1 MTTEQIE
8 MKQPAGVAD
17 ANGSTNGV
25 NGANGSN
32 GAAHD
37 AVAEFENQEAKRIS
51 ARERQNAMTDN
62 DRALLDL
69 IQTDFPL
76 VERPYLALAEKL
88 GTTEDEVIASMRK
101 LKDLHVLRQISAIF
115 DSRRLGYRSSLVAMK
130 VAPDRVREAADI
142 INRHPGVSHNYER
155 NHPYNIWFT
164 IAVPP
169 SGDLQRDV
177 DELHELAGAE
187 KTWMLPTLKLF
198 KIGVVLDMTGEADLL
213 RKSEV
218 KHSWTKIEIFDAP
231 SPQDQELIRVLQ
243 QDLAI
248 VPRPFDAWAQELGIT
263 VEQLFADT
271 QRLLESKLLRR
282 FSAVMHHR
290 DAGYISNA
298 MAVWEV
304 PEERITEVGPQMA
317 SFAAVSHCYQRPI
330 YPDWPY
336 SIFTMVHG
344 RKKGDCMAVVEAIEA
359 ETGIK
364 ERALL
369 FSTKEFKKVRV
380 QYFDGTY
387 EKYRAS
393 LAAN

>member
-1 MTTEQIE
+1 MTLEQVE
-8 MKQPAGVAD
+8 MKQPAD
-17 ANGSTNGV
+17 ASTAV
-25 NGANGSN
+25 ST
-32 GAAHD
+32 D
-37 AVAEFENQEAKRIS
+37 AVAEFETREAKRIT
-51 ARERQNAMTDN
+51 ARERKNAMTDD

-76 VERPYLALAEKL
+76 AERPYLALGEKL
-88 GTTEDEVIASMRK
+88 GRSEEQVIASMRK
-101 LKDLHVLRQISAIF
+101 LKELHVLRQISAIF

-130 VAPDRVREAADI
+130 VAPERIQEAADI

-169 SGDLQRDV
+169 HGDLQRDV
-177 DELHELAGAE
+177 DELHALVNAD

-218 KHSWTKIEIFDAP
+218 KHSWNKIEIFDAP
-231 SPQDQELIRVLQ
+231 SPEDQELIRVLQ
-243 QDLAI
+243 QDLTLE
-248 VPRPFDAWAQELGIT
+248 PRPFDAWAQELGIS
-263 VEQLFADT
+263 VEQMFAAT
-271 QRLLESKLLRR
+271 QRLMETKLLRR
-282 FSAVMHHR
+282 FSAVLHHR

-304 PEERITEVGPQMA
+304 PAERVTEVGPQMA
-317 SFAAVSHCYQRPI
+317 SFAAVSHCYERPV

-344 RKKGDCMAVVEAIEA
+344 RKKDDCMAVVEAIEK
-359 ETGIK
+359 ETGIT

-393 LAAN
+393 FEAN

>member
-1 MTTEQIE
+1 MTFEQVE
-8 MKQPAGVAD
+8 MKNPID
-17 ANGSTNGV
+17 SANG
-25 NGANGSN
+25 GS
-32 GAAHD
+32 ATSD

-51 ARERQNAMTDN
+51 ARERQNAMTDR

-76 VERPYLALAEKL
+76 EARPYQVLAEKL
-88 GTTEDEVIASMRK
+88 DWTEDEVIASMRK
-101 LKDLHVLRQISAIF
+101 LRDLHVLRQMSAIF
-115 DSRRLGYRSSLVAMK
+115 DSRRLGYRTSLVAMK
-130 VAPDRVREAADI
+130 VAPERVQEAAEI
-142 INRHPGVSHNYER
+142 INQHPGVSHNYER

-169 SGDLQRDV
+169 TGDLQRDV
-177 DELHELAGAE
+177 DELHERAGAE

-218 KHSWTKIEIFDAP
+218 KHSWSKIEIFDAP
-231 SPQDQELIRVLQ
+231 SPSDQELIRVMQ
-243 QDLAI
+243 QDLEL
-248 VPRPFDAWAQELGIT
+248 VPRPFDAWAAQLGIS
-263 VEQLFADT
+263 VEQLFTDAH
-271 QRLLESKLLRR
+271 RLLESKMMRR

-304 PEERITEVGPQMA
+304 PKERIDEVGPQMA
-317 SFAAVSHCYQRPI
+317 SFAAVSHCYERPV

-344 RKKGDCMAVVEAIEA
+344 RKKGDCMAIVDAIEK
-359 ETGIK
+359 ETGITD
-364 ERALL
+364 RALL

-393 LAAN
+393 LETAV